1 MLVARLTHWGGGG
14 TMRETETETETERD
28 RDRENFITQGY
39 KFKDKSG
46 FFTNLSLMDKHSN
59 TQYITQV
66 YK

>member
-1 MLVARLTHWGGGG
+1 
-14 TMRETETETETERD
+14 MRETETETETERERD